1 MWQREVF
8 LCEWLKS
15 LILYMGTAYYLTVRR
30 KNTCQLKMSTVFVV
44 VWGTFFMKAL
54 RDACVDYFPT
64 LTLCLDSWSLEIN
77 YLSAN
82 RLGSLI
88 STNLFVLPIHAI
100 FLNSRSPWVFLEQK
114 TRNNVSSRV
123 LSFAV
128 ICIFLSPHVNSE
140 CQRQRK
146 RVNKLLIKW
155 FYVMQWSWVCVPS
168 DVVKVS
174 RLLGQHNLLA
184 MGKK

>member
-1 MWQREVF
+1 MWQRAVF

-15 LILYMGTAYYLTVRR
+15 LILYMGAAYYLTVRR
-30 KNTCQLKMSTVFVV
+30 KNTCLLKMSTVYVV

-123 LSFAV
+123 LGFAV
-128 ICIFLSPHVNSE
+128 ICIFLSPHVNGSE
-140 CQRQRK
+140 
-146 RVNKLLIKW
+146 NGWTSYLI
-155 FYVMQWSWVCVPS
+155 
-168 DVVKVS
+168 
-174 RLLGQHNLLA
+174 
-184 MGKK
+184 

>member
-1 MWQREVF
+1 MWQRAVF

-15 LILYMGTAYYLTVRR
+15 LILYMGAAYYLTVRR
-30 KNTCQLKMSTVFVV
+30 KNTCLLKMSTVYVV

-123 LSFAV
+123 LGFAV

-140 CQRQRK
+140 CERQRK

-168 DVVKVS
+168 DIVKVS
-174 RLLGQHNLLA
+174 RLLGQHNLQA
-184 MGKK
+184 IGKK

>member
-1 MWQREVF
+1 MWQRAVF

-15 LILYMGTAYYLTVRR
+15 LVLYMGAAYYLTGRS
-30 KNTCQLKMSTVFVV
+30 KNTLRLKMSTVYVV

-54 RDACVDYFPT
+54 RDSCVDYFPT
-64 LTLCLDSWSLEIN
+64 LTRYLASWSLQIS
-77 YLSAN
+77 YSSAN

-88 STNLFVLPIHAI
+88 STNLFVLPVHAI

-128 ICIFLSPHVNSE
+128 ICIFLSPHVNGSE
-140 CQRQRK
+140 
-146 RVNKLLIKW
+146 NGWTSYLL
-155 FYVMQWSWVCVPS
+155 
-168 DVVKVS
+168 
-174 RLLGQHNLLA
+174 
-184 MGKK
+184 

>member
-1 MWQREVF
+1 
-8 LCEWLKS
+8 
-15 LILYMGTAYYLTVRR
+15 MGAAYYLTVRR
-30 KNTCQLKMSTVFVV
+30 KNTCRLKMSTVYVV

-64 LTLCLDSWSLEIN
+64 LTPCLDSWSLELN

-82 RLGSLI
+82 RLGSVI

-114 TRNNVSSRV
+114 TRNNVSPRV
-123 LSFAV
+123 LGFAV

-155 FYVMQWSWVCVPS
+155 FYVIQWSWVCVPS
-168 DVVKVS
+168 T
-174 RLLGQHNLLA
+174 L
-184 MGKK
+184 

>member
-1 MWQREVF
+1 MWQRAVF
-8 LCEWLKS
+8 LYEWLKS
-15 LILYMGTAYYLTVRR
+15 LILYMGAAYYLTVRR
-30 KNTCQLKMSTVFVV
+30 KNTCRLKMSTIYVV

-64 LTLCLDSWSLEIN
+64 LTRYLASWSLQIS
-77 YLSAN
+77 YSSAN

-88 STNLFVLPIHAI
+88 STNLFVLPVHAI

-128 ICIFLSPHVNSE
+128 ICIFLSPYVDSE

-146 RVNKLLIKW
+146 RANKLLMKVIL
-155 FYVMQWSWVCVPS
+155 CH
-168 DVVKVS
+168 VVVGLRSLRHCKS
-174 RLLGQHNLLA
+174 
-184 MGKK
+184 

>member
-1 MWQREVF
+1 
-8 LCEWLKS
+8 
-15 LILYMGTAYYLTVRR
+15 MGAAYYLTVRR
-30 KNTCQLKMSTVFVV
+30 KNTCLLKMSTVYVV
-44 VWGTFFMKAL
+44 VSGTFFMKAL

-123 LSFAV
+123 LGFAV

-168 DVVKVS
+168 DIVKVS
-174 RLLGQHNLLA
+174 RLLGQHNLQA
-184 MGKK
+184 IGKK